1 MQFWLLFPQKLFI
14 TNIQSLRVANQ
25 NAGFIVDKI
34 QEANQNVGKN
44 LMLAYSTFQLEDKA
58 IEQLLEYYGGRYN
71 PCEFIVVERQ
81 SLSACSPD
89 WVK

>member
-1 MQFWLLFPQKLFI
+1 
-14 TNIQSLRVANQ
+14 
-25 NAGFIVDKI
+25 
-34 QEANQNVGKN
+34 
-44 LMLAYSTFQLEDKA
+44 MLAYSTFQLEDKA

-81 SLSACSPD
+81 SLSACTPD